1 MSQPTAATNPL
12 FYGKPELLMADRH
25 EKMGLSPDNSFTFAA
40 KAISIPLNAV
50 EIPVAHAYP
59 IVFANVA
66 PYIPLA
72 ITGLRQDENL
82 FVEASGAWR
91 ANTYIPAYVRRYP
104 FALARHPEGDQ
115 FTLCVDGDSPRL
127 VKNGGQPLFAGKEAS
142 ELTKNALQFCV
153 AFEQEMDA
161 TRKLME
167 IVHATNILVPNQ
179 ATVNLPSGNTLA
191 LTDFL
196 VVDEAKLAALP
207 DAVFLQLRAANA
219 LPLLYA
225 HLASRVLWGELLQ
238 MMRPAAA
245 AAA

>member
-1 MSQPTAATNPL
+1 M
-12 FYGKPELLMADRH
+12 
-25 EKMGLSPDNSFTFAA
+25 
-40 KAISIPLNAV
+40 
-50 EIPVAHAYP
+50 
-59 IVFANVA
+59 
-66 PYIPLA
+66 
-72 ITGLRQDENL
+72 
-82 FVEASGAWR
+82 
-91 ANTYIPAYVRRYP
+91 
-104 FALARHPEGDQ
+104 
-115 FTLCVDGDSPRL
+115 
-127 VKNGGQPLFAGKEAS
+127 FAGKEAS

>member
-82 FVEASGAWR
+82 FVRHPALGAPIHTFPPMCAGIPSLWR
-91 ANTYIPAYVRRYP
+91 ATPKATSSRCASMAI
-104 FALARHPEGDQ
+104 AR
-115 FTLCVDGDSPRL
+115 
-127 VKNGGQPLFAGKEAS
+127 A
-142 ELTKNALQFCV
+142 
-153 AFEQEMDA
+153 
-161 TRKLME
+161 
-167 IVHATNILVPNQ
+167 
-179 ATVNLPSGNTLA
+179 
-191 LTDFL
+191 
-196 VVDEAKLAALP
+196 
-207 DAVFLQLRAANA
+207 
-219 LPLLYA
+219 
-225 HLASRVLWGELLQ
+225 W
-238 MMRPAAA
+238 
-245 AAA
+245 